1 MQYNTQQKRMPLP
14 EYGRSIQNMVDYALT
29 IQDRAERQRCANT
42 IINIM
47 GNMFPHLRDVP
58 DFKHKLWDHLAIMS
72 GFELDIDYPYE
83 IIRKDNLVTRP
94 EHIPYS
100 TARMRYRHYGHT
112 LEVLIKK
119 AIEFPEGNEKRN
131 LIALICNHM
140 KKDYLAWN
148 KDTVDD
154 KKIAEDLYEL
164 SNGEL
169 QMTDDIVRL
178 MADRPREILH
188 LPKQTLEAGAPAN
201 LTLVD
206 LNKEW
211 IVDPNKLHSKARN
224 AVFKQMQF
232 RGKAVLTMTDGVIR
246 YRDKD

>member
-94 EHIPYS
+94 DPIPYS
-100 TARMRYRHYGHT
+100 TARMRYRHYGRT

-178 MADRPREILH
+178 MAER
-188 LPKQTLEAGAPAN
+188 
-201 LTLVD
+201 
-206 LNKEW
+206 LNQ
-211 IVDPNKLHSKARN
+211 N
-224 AVFKQMQF
+224 
-232 RGKAVLTMTDGVIR
+232 
-246 YRDKD
+246 